1 MNKIAEVRVDL
12 SSILL
17 LEDGISLSNF
27 ELVKNAIQDLIK
39 KRFSDCD
46 IFVNFEAT
54 EATHIHFLDEDG
66 DMVCTDNRDLWLNAI
81 GAIEFVLNELRQN
94 NVYPYLN

>member
-27 ELVKNAIQDLIK
+27 ELVRSAIQDLIK
-39 KRFSDCD
+39 KRFSGCD
-46 IFVNFEAT
+46 IFVNFEPT